1 MSSNALMALNGSAEL
16 TELEQQI
23 LAEID
28 SEETAFDYIPTRIK
42 FPSGGMAA
50 FSTNDGDIL
59 KPPFTAIVAV
69 SQKARAWWPMKD
81 TQGTP
86 PLCASPD
93 GVNGYF
99 NIADQEQ
106 QRAAA
111 AMPIRHPAINM
122 MNGAAGPHTCATC
135 PLAQWGSGEGRGQA
149 CKSLVRLIL
158 LVEGWSM
165 PAIMTVPPT
174 SVKLWNAYASARQRE
189 KGQAYF
195 TAWTKFELDMATNG
209 AGIKYGVLKLSIAK
223 PLTADEVKS
232 VFEVRRQYAEL
243 VRAMGIT
250 SEDYDTEGV
259 PAGERTVDAETG
271 EILDNEGPPF

>member
-1 MSSNALMALNGSAEL
+1 MSNNALMALNGSAEL
-16 TELEQQI
+16 TELEQAI

-93 GVNGYF
+93 GLNGFF

-106 QRAAA
+106 QRVAA
-111 AMPIRHPAINM
+111 AMPVRHPAINM
-122 MNGAAGPHTCATC
+122 MSGAAGPHTCASC

-195 TAWTKFELDMATNG
+195 TAWTKFELDMATNN

-223 PLTADEVKS
+223 PLTADEIKS

-250 SEDYDTEGV
+250 AEDYDTEG
-259 PAGERTVDAETG
+259 GTVDGRVVDESTG
-271 EILDNEGPPF
+271 EILDNDGPPF

>member
-1 MSSNALMALNGSAEL
+1 MSNNALMALSGSAEL

-93 GVNGYF
+93 GLNGFF

-106 QRAAA
+106 QRVAA
-111 AMPIRHPAINM
+111 AMPVRHPAINM
-122 MNGAAGPHTCATC
+122 MSGAAGPHTCASC

-250 SEDYDTEGV
+250 SEDYDTEG
-259 PAGERTVDAETG
+259 AVDGRVVDESTG
-271 EILDNEGPPF
+271 EILEGEGPPF